1 MSDAMGY
8 AFQAMSHDM
17 QGKLSRYM
25 TTLAPREAQPR
36 YEQEVAEEV
45 ATAYHSH
52 MKTQESSLEPAY
64 NTKRVKIRDDHR
76 ARMEQFVRDK
86 PPRYLEVGPD
96 EPSDQSSAPP
106 PSKHPR
112 PPAKGRD
119 RKRANAH

>member
-1 MSDAMGY
+1 MSGAMGY
-8 AFQAMSHDM
+8 AFQAMSNDM
-17 QGKLSRYM
+17 QGKLTRYM
-25 TTLAPREAQPR
+25 TTLAPRDTQAR

-52 MKTQESSLEPAY
+52 IKSQESTLEPTY
-64 NTKRVKIRDDHR
+64 DSKRVKIREDHK

-96 EPSDQSSAPP
+96 EPSDQNVAPP

-112 PPAKGRD
+112 PPAKGRG
-119 RKRANAH
+119 RKRADAH